1 MDYQFLED
9 FKKLSVKCPPESYK
23 PKNMQVFRWVFA
35 DMADDRNFKPR
46 YFLAPKSEWKKINA
60 ITDNQIKDSK
70 LCDML
75 ALSFFD
81 SEEGA
86 KGKFLFLLD
95 IGLKVY
101 EWFGTHVAECKI
113 TENDGLNGEPEKD
126 NYGHF
131 NHHPRENHQYQTK
144 FIIISKL

>member
-1 MDYQFLED
+1 MTMDYQFLED

-70 LCDML
+70 LCDKL
-75 ALSFFD
+75 ALSYFD

-86 KGKFLFLLD
+86 KGKFLF
-95 IGLKVY
+95 
-101 EWFGTHVAECKI
+101 
-113 TENDGLNGEPEKD
+113 
-126 NYGHF
+126 
-131 NHHPRENHQYQTK
+131 
-144 FIIISKL
+144 